1 MAISKKLNPE
11 FGGRQ
16 IVTAHGEVNGMFQ
29 NYFIVGSGGA
39 TVLSMSIN
47 NVALSAFELAQFGLD
62 QALPANQEVIIGIET
77 DTITSIEF
85 SAGGAFLFWNNPNK
99 LNAWLKSSRLY
110 WNVYPGFVEQITDNS
125 ATHKFSEALVDG
137 SSPAFFP
144 PVNLGASGTFILCEA
159 EVVADVDQIIE
170 WFFAGISI
178 DGLNTDGNAQAIPTI
193 GTRKQRLVSGR
204 IVSLDPTKNNESVA
218 IAFNNFDEDV
228 FSEMTVDKIKFTPME
243 DVMPFAG
250 VGFNYRVPGDFKSP
264 DEQVIHANHVFKVDD
279 GKLICTASGAGTS
292 YFLWNRDFTGWTGN
306 TTGQAYLHLG
316 TVTGAGAEVQMV
328 KDGGVNWKTAPW
340 VEATDLEYYDGT
352 ETGMSPAG
360 ITKAGIKIVTT
371 VSGVVEIRR
380 FAFVTG
386 NSLLTYPDDK

>member
-1 MAISKKLNPE
+1 MAIRQE
-11 FGGRQ
+11 FIPKWGGRN
-16 IVTAHGEVNGMFQ
+16 ITSAHGEVNGIFQ
-29 NYFIVGSGGA
+29 PVIRVGAAGA

-47 NVALSAFELAQFGLD
+47 GVALSAFELAQRGLD
-62 QALPANQEVIIGIET
+62 QALAADMEIVLGST
-77 DTITSIEF
+77 DEAISAIEF
-85 SAGGAFLFWNNPNK
+85 SAGGAFLHWNNPNK
-99 LNAWLKSSRLY
+99 LNTWLKSSRLY